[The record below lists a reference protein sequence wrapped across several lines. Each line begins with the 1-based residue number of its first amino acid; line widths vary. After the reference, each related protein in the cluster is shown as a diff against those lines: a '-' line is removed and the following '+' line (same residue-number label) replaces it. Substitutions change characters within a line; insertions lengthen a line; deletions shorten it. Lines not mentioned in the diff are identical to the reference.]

1 MKEPLL
7 ILITALVRLS
17 KVQILVKQKNFCLSL
32 QYNNGNSYLFV
43 NGKEIYQSKAD
54 NGSVNL
60 PPQFCLGN
68 ISNGFSAI
76 ESRETSLK
84 GNVYVCLMIYD

>member
-1 MKEPLL
+1 M
-7 ILITALVRLS
+7 RLS
-17 KVQILVKQKNFCLSL
+17 KVQILVKQNKFCLGL
-32 QYNNGNSYLFV
+32 HYNNGNSYLFV
-43 NGKEIYQSKAD
+43 NGKEIYKSKAD
-54 NGSVNL
+54 SGSVNL

-84 GNVYVCLMIYD
+84 GNACVCLMIYD

>member
-1 MKEPLL
+1 M
-7 ILITALVRLS
+7 RLS
-17 KVQILVKQKNFCLSL
+17 KVQILVKQNKFCLSL
-32 QYNNGNSYLFV
+32 HYNNGNSYLFV
-43 NGKEIYQSKAD
+43 NGKEIYKSKAD

-68 ISNGFSAI
+68 ISNRFSAI

-84 GNVYVCLMIYD
+84 VNAYVCLMIYD